1 MAGFLLV
8 LGSEARPGPL
18 GGGRVSGWGLLAVL
32 GAVWVLSGVLL
43 AWGVRW
49 LQARAERARRR
60 VER

>member
-8 LGSEARPGPL
+8 LEPEARPGPL

-32 GAVWVLSGVLL
+32 GAVWALSGMVL

-49 LQARAERARRR
+49 LSARAEQARRGT
-60 VER
+60 ER